1 MNDDTFYYDQLTCC
15 SLILHW
21 KEEDEANLKSF
32 QLSQKEQGIFHSY
45 DKIYEGKSNI
55 YEVIN
60 LKSNQDYDFKLKINK
75 FNPSTKKEISIE
87 KKISVKT
94 LISPH
99 AVLSEKS
106 VDIANDKQF
115 KVVPKDIPDFQK
127 KYIKNCAKFIFEEG
141 NETSINAVFD
151 GLILK
156 ITHES
161 QSNMYYVFIDIK
173 DDYFNEFFEQFIKE
187 GGNNILIPSNFIIT
201 KLPTLLFL
209 DLLNKAPVIFTGKR
223 MGGVIASSL
232 VFYLLYI
239 GKSLG
244 IKYDNAFLK
253 REKKCIGSIT
263 FGSPSFTTNLT
274 ASVKMKEF
282 TSYFF
287 NIKEKYDYMPEII
300 DFMNEEKLEYLDE
313 KNKLSLFQKEEL
325 MNDDVTFLDN
335 YLKEIDF
342 IEKEVKDYINKD
354 IKIPFGYYFEMK
366 KNENDFSLEL
376 IDESKFNN
384 FYYLQKFKSKSRIV
398 HLNIYKEL
406 SSNTKFDKMPLVY
419 LENKNYHLE
428 LVKII
433 RRKIESG
440 KSKAVIKF
448 KLIKF
453 DDNIIISPDLIK
465 NISLV
470 SNKTNYII
478 PNKDIYYNNDT
489 DITAYLDDLEDNVI
503 DVKIEN
509 IFGGEIKV
517 KQVMNIQG
525 SGSTRKML
533 KDNIEKLF
541 LIPFFKLFEIFYI
554 SYNDGNKFCQ
564 LKEQYFGKNYENLKS
579 KILKPFEK
587 QIEILNKLLFLSR
600 PDLLEKSLEKFIEM
614 YIHDDIKK
622 MNKNWTDE
630 MNVNLNNHLKNFLD
644 KAKQLKKSQNIDTK
658 NKNKIKLFMSKC
670 TYSELSDFYKIN
682 FDDSFIKDFFIEKLM
697 SETLQIIEEK
707 IKIKTDGLNDEDK
720 YKKALNDHIG
730 ELYDFYIIVNIYLIR
745 LLVLVSIEGGDL
757 ILTQKESW
765 KKIMNNYL
773 TFLGYINLAYLY
785 GLSFFNEKLLD
796 HVFSGVLEIIEFYP
810 KMFYKDFEKYFT
822 KKEIEE
828 INMKNIFYK
837 NKTKTIIKSNV
848 SNAETNFSLDGINK
862 IFAFS
867 KYSKNNKIGE
877 QYYIN
882 FLEIFNNSSNDF
894 AEDIELLIYD
904 NLKEENIKKE
914 DNLSTIKD
922 MINDVIVDEES
933 KKGFLAL
940 LRQSFLLGKLRTN
953 IVRKYFY

>member
-1 MNDDTFYYDQLTCC
+1 MNNDTFYYDQLTCC
-15 SLILHW
+15 SLTLHW

-32 QLSQKEQGIFHSY
+32 QLSQKKQGIFHSY

-60 LKSNQDYDFKLKINK
+60 LESNQDYNFRLKINK
-75 FNPSTKKEISIE
+75 LNPNTKKETSIE
-87 KKISVKT
+87 KEISVKT

-99 AVLSEKS
+99 AILSEKS
-106 VDIANDKQF
+106 VDIANDRQF

-127 KYIKNCAKFIFEEG
+127 KFIKNCAKFIFEEV
-141 NETSINAVFD
+141 NETSVNAVFD

-156 ITHES
+156 ITHEN

-173 DDYFNEFFEQFIKE
+173 DDYFNEFFKQFIKE

-244 IKYDNAFLK
+244 IKYENAFSK
-253 REKKCIGSIT
+253 REKNCIGSIT
-263 FGSPSFTTNLT
+263 FGSPSFITNLT

-287 NIKEKYDYMPEII
+287 NIKRTYDYMPEII
-300 DFMNEEKLEYLDE
+300 DFMNKEKLKYLDE
-313 KNKLSLFQKEEL
+313 KNKLSLFHKEEL

-335 YLKEIDF
+335 YLKKIDF
-342 IEKEVKDYINKD
+342 TEKEVKDYINKD

-366 KNENDFSLEL
+366 KNKNDFSLKL
-376 IDESKFNN
+376 MDESNFNN

-398 HLNIYKEL
+398 HLNIYKKL
-406 SSNTKFDKMPLVY
+406 SSDTKFNKMPLVY

-470 SNKTNYII
+470 SNQNNYII
-478 PNKDIYYNNDT
+478 SNKDIYYNNDT
-489 DITAYLDDLEDNVI
+489 DITAYMDNLEDNVI

-554 SYNDGNKFCQ
+554 SYNDENKFCQ
-564 LKEQYFGKNYENLKS
+564 LKEQYFGQNYENLKS

-587 QIEILNKLLFLSR
+587 QIEILNELLFLSR

-614 YIHDDIKK
+614 YIHDDIKE

-630 MNVNLNNHLKNFLD
+630 MNVNLIKLLSKFLD
-644 KAKQLKKSQNIDTK
+644 KAKQLQQSQNIDTK

-670 TYSELSDFYKIN
+670 TYSELSDFYNIN

-707 IKIKTDGLNDEDK
+707 IKIKIDGLNDEDK
-720 YKKALNDHIG
+720 YKKVLNDNIG
-730 ELYDFYIIVNIYLIR
+730 ELYDFYILVNIYLIS

-757 ILTQKESW
+757 ILTQKRNFEKIYKTIFTFFDYVGLIYKIEW
-765 KKIMNNYL
+765 VFNNKKRLNNLVKEL
-773 TFLGYINLAYLY
+773 TKKY
-785 GLSFFNEKLLD
+785 
-796 HVFSGVLEIIEFYP
+796 
-810 KMFYKDFEKYFT
+810 YKDFEKSYT
-822 KKEIEE
+822 KQEIEE
-828 INMKNIFYK
+828 ISMKNIFYK

-848 SNAETNFSLDGINK
+848 SNAETNFSNDGINK
-862 IFAFS
+862 IYAFS
-867 KYSKNNKIGE
+867 EYSEHNKIGE

-904 NLKEENIKKE
+904 NLKEENNKKE

-922 MINDVIVDEES
+922 MINDTIVDEES

>member
-1 MNDDTFYYDQLTCC
+1 MNDDSFYYDQLTCC
-15 SLILHW
+15 SLMLHW

-32 QLSQKEQGIFHSY
+32 QLSQKKQGIFHSY

-60 LKSNQDYDFKLKINK
+60 LKSNQDYNFKLKINK
-75 FNPSTKKEISIE
+75 LNPNTKKETSIE
-87 KKISVKT
+87 KEISVKT

-99 AVLSEKS
+99 AILSEKS
-106 VDIANDKQF
+106 VDIANDRQF

-127 KYIKNCAKFIFEEG
+127 KFIKNCAKFIFEEV
-141 NETSINAVFD
+141 NETSVNAVFD

-156 ITHES
+156 ITHEI
-161 QSNMYYVFIDIK
+161 QSNMYYVVIDIK

-209 DLLNKAPVIFTGKR
+209 DLLNKSPVIFTGKR

-253 REKKCIGSIT
+253 REKNCIGSIT
-263 FGSPSFTTNLT
+263 FGSPSFITNLT

-287 NIKEKYDYMPEII
+287 NIKEKYDYVPEII
-300 DFMNEEKLEYLDE
+300 DFINKEKLEYLDE
-313 KNKLSLFQKEEL
+313 KNKLSLFHKEEL
-325 MNDDVTFLDN
+325 MNDDITFLDN

-342 IEKEVKDYINKD
+342 TEKEVKDYINKD

-366 KNENDFSLEL
+366 KNKNDFILKL
-376 IDESKFNN
+376 IDETNFNN
-384 FYYLQKFKSKSRIV
+384 FYYLQRFNSKSRIA
-398 HLNIYKEL
+398 HLTIYKKL
-406 SSNTKFDKMPLVY
+406 SSDTKFNKMPLVY

-453 DDNIIISPDLIK
+453 NDNNIISPDIIK

-470 SNKTNYII
+470 SNQNNYII
-478 PNKDIYYNNDT
+478 SNKDIYYNNDT
-489 DITAYLDDLEDNVI
+489 DITAYMDNLEDNVI

-554 SYNDGNKFCQ
+554 SYNDENKFCQ
-564 LKEQYFGKNYENLKS
+564 LKEQYFGQNYENLKS

-587 QIEILNKLLFLSR
+587 QIEILNELLFLSR

-614 YIHDDIKK
+614 YIHDDITE
-622 MNKNWTDE
+622 MNKNWTNE
-630 MNVNLNNHLKNFLD
+630 MNVNLNNHLNKFLD
-644 KAKQLKKSQNIDTK
+644 KAKHLQQSQNIDTK
-658 NKNKIKLFMSKC
+658 NKNKIKLFMSNC
-670 TYSELSDFYKIN
+670 IYSELSDFYKIN
-682 FDDSFIKDFFIEKLM
+682 YDDSFIKDFFIEKLM
-697 SETLQIIEEK
+697 SETLQIIEEEIK
-707 IKIKTDGLNDEDK
+707 IKIDGLNDEDK
-720 YKKALNDHIG
+720 YKKVLNDNIG
-730 ELYDFYIIVNIYLIR
+730 ELYDFYILVNIYLIR
-745 LLVLVSIEGGDL
+745 LLILVSIEGGDL
-757 ILTQKESW
+757 IIFNKLINW
-765 KKIMNNYL
+765 KKIKRVSFNYIDLPNLL
-773 TFLGYINLAYLY
+773 TGILDFFINTYSY
-785 GLSFFNEKLLD
+785 
-796 HVFSGVLEIIEFYP
+796 FS
-810 KMFYKDFEKYFT
+810 KDFEKFFT
-822 KKEIEE
+822 KDKIEA

-837 NKTKTIIKSNV
+837 SKTKKLIKSNI
-848 SNAETNFSLDGINK
+848 SNAETNYLFDDKNK
-862 IFAFS
+862 MLNFRL
-867 KYSKNNKIGE
+867 YSEECKIGE
-877 QYYIN
+877 QYYSN

-894 AEDIELLIYD
+894 CEDIEISIFE
-904 NLKEENIKKE
+904 NLNEENTKNE
-914 DNLSTIKD
+914 ENLSMIKD
-922 MINDVIVDEES
+922 MMNDYIKDEES

-940 LRQSFLLGKLRTN
+940 LRQSYLLGKLRTN